1 MDDLALASDLIDRAR
16 KAGADEADVLLVR
29 DASVSVGVSGGALEE
44 VERAEAREAGL
55 RVIID
60 KQQACV
66 SSSSLSPAAIE
77 TMVARAVEMARAAPQ
92 DPYCGLAD
100 SHDAFED
107 SAVAAL
113 DLLDSAEL
121 MDAAELEARALEAE
135 AAALDVNGINQ
146 VEQAHASAGRIDV
159 TLVTSSGFAGG
170 YGRTNTGMGV
180 SCIAGEGLGRERDYA
195 GEYRRHAAELPGADW
210 IGSRAAHRAVARLS
224 PRKPPSGTCPVLFD
238 ERVSSS
244 LISHVLG
251 AVSGSAV
258 ARGSSWLRDAMDT
271 AVLPAEFDLVEDPLV
286 VRGPASRPFDAEGI
300 AARSRPIVEDGVL
313 KRWVLDS
320 ATARKLDLT
329 TTGNARRGTSNP
341 PSPGVSNVRLG
352 QGARSRDDL
361 IRDMGTGL
369 IVNSL
374 IGSSVN
380 PTTGA
385 YSRGASGFWVEN
397 GKIAYPVNEI
407 TIAGS
412 LPEFMRTIVAAND
425 ADPHRSVSAPSLL
438 VEGLTIG
445 A

>member
-1 MDDLALASDLIDRAR
+1 
-16 KAGADEADVLLVR
+16 
-29 DASVSVGVSGGALEE
+29 
-44 VERAEAREAGL
+44 
-55 RVIID
+55 
-60 KQQACV
+60 
-66 SSSSLSPAAIE
+66 
-77 TMVARAVEMARAAPQ
+77 
-92 DPYCGLAD
+92 
-100 SHDAFED
+100 
-107 SAVAAL
+107 
-113 DLLDSAEL
+113 
-121 MDAAELEARALEAE
+121 
-135 AAALDVNGINQ
+135 
-146 VEQAHASAGRIDV
+146 
-159 TLVTSSGFAGG
+159 
-170 YGRTNTGMGV
+170 MGV

-210 IGSRAAHRAVARLS
+210 VGKRAAHRAVARLS